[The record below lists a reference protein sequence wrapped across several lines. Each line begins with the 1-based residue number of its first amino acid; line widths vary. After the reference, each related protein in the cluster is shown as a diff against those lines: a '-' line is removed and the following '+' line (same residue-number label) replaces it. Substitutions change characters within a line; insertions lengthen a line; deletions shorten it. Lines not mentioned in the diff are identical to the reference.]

1 MRELQQKQKPGL
13 TLGTESVA
21 RDRALVPRSR
31 RDVVCDEVPDSEV
44 LALDPQPRRL
54 RHGRVAHQAR
64 VGGVDRD
71 GVVVGGGERP

>member
-1 MRELQQKQKPGL
+1 MRELQQNPGL

-21 RDRALVPRSR
+21 RDSALVPRPR
-31 RDVVCDEVPDSEV
+31 RDVVRDEIPDGEV

-71 GVVVGGGERP
+71 EVVVGGGERP